1 MGNISFL
8 CSAIRFFM
16 KCFFLSA
23 DGDPQAWAQT
33 QESFLNHAPAHWE
46 IEFFQLNPKK
56 DLVAVWRDLVLGQQ
70 SLGQPFMVATPGVR
84 FGQHTCT
91 TLDNSVAHLEKSG
104 GFDLLFSDLRLL
116 QAGAMAD
123 LFVLRRQL
131 AEHGRTRLIDPRPL
145 FFEGPGAC
153 IIHPRAC
160 AQVGAL
166 ASAASLRE
174 LIEGA
179 LCQPVREGGLMAR
192 FVFPFATTVS
202 SGEDGIVPPEPEARS
217 AAIGDI
223 YRRMVWRDGG
233 CEPELAPLAQMSKG
247 LSTEAKAFA
256 ILWAAMAD

>member
-1 MGNISFL
+1 
-8 CSAIRFFM
+8 M

-46 IEFFQLNPKK
+46 IDFFRIDPEK
-56 DLVAVWRDLVLGQQ
+56 DLVRIWRDLVLAQQ
-70 SLGQPFMVATPGVR
+70 ALGQPFMVATPGVR
-84 FGQHTCT
+84 FGQHSFVTI
-91 TLDNSVAHLEKSG
+91 DNSVAHLEKSG
-104 GFDLLFSDLRLL
+104 GFDLLFTDLRLL

-131 AEHGRTRLIDPRPL
+131 ADQGRTRLIDPRPL
-145 FFEGPGAC
+145 SFEGPGAC

-160 AQVGAL
+160 AHVGTLSGAL
-166 ASAASLRE
+166 SLRE
-174 LIEGA
+174 LMEGGV
-179 LCQPVREGGLMAR
+179 CQPVREGGLMAR
-192 FVFPFATTVS
+192 FIFPFATMVS
-202 SGEDGIVPPEPEARS
+202 SGEDGHVPPEPEARS
-217 AAIGDI
+217 AIIGDI

>member
-1 MGNISFL
+1 
-8 CSAIRFFM
+8 M

-33 QESFLNHAPAHWE
+33 QDSFLKHAPAHWE
-46 IEFFQLNPKK
+46 IDFFRLDPEK
-56 DLVAVWRDLVLGQQ
+56 DLVRIWRDLVLAQQ
-70 SLGQPFMVATPGVR
+70 ALGQPFMVATPGVC
-84 FGQHTCT
+84 FGSHSFATI
-91 TLDNSVAHLEKSG
+91 DNSVAHLEKSG
-104 GFDLLFSDLRLL
+104 GFDLVFTDLRLL

-131 AEHGRTRLIDPRPL
+131 ADQGRTRLIDPRPL
-145 FFEGPGAC
+145 SFEGPGAC

-160 AQVGAL
+160 AQVGTL
-166 ASAASLRE
+166 SAALSLRE
-174 LIEGA
+174 LMEGGV
-179 LCQPVREGGLMAR
+179 CQPVREGGLMAR
-192 FVFPFATTVS
+192 FIFPFATMVS
-202 SGEDGIVPPEPEARS
+202 SGEDGHVPPEPEARS
-217 AAIGDI
+217 AIIGDI

>member
-1 MGNISFL
+1 
-8 CSAIRFFM
+8 M

-33 QESFLNHAPAHWE
+33 QDSFLKHAPAHWE
-46 IEFFQLNPKK
+46 IDFFRLDPEK
-56 DLVAVWRDLVLGQQ
+56 DLVRIWRDLVLAQQ
-70 SLGQPFMVATPGVR
+70 ALGQPFMVATPGVC
-84 FGQHTCT
+84 FGPHSFATI
-91 TLDNSVAHLEKSG
+91 DNSVAHLEKSG
-104 GFDLLFSDLRLL
+104 GFDLVFTDLRLL

-131 AEHGRTRLIDPRPL
+131 ADQGRTRLIDPRPL
-145 FFEGPGAC
+145 SFEGPGAC

-160 AQVGAL
+160 AHVGTLSGAL
-166 ASAASLRE
+166 SLRE
-174 LIEGA
+174 LMEVGV
-179 LCQPVREGGLMAR
+179 CQPVREGGLMAR
-192 FVFPFATTVS
+192 FIFPFATMVS
-202 SGEDGIVPPEPEARS
+202 SGEDGHVPPEPEARS
-217 AAIGDI
+217 AIIGDI

>member
-1 MGNISFL
+1 
-8 CSAIRFFM
+8 M

-33 QESFLNHAPAHWE
+33 QESFLSHAPAHWE
-46 IEFFQLNPKK
+46 IEFFRLNPEK
-56 DLVAVWRDLVLGQQ
+56 DLALSWRELMLAQQATGQA
-70 SLGQPFMVATPGVR
+70 FMLAAPGVR
-84 FGQHTCT
+84 FGQHTCAT
-91 TLDNSVAHLEKSG
+91 IDNSVAHLEKGG
-104 GFDLLFSDLRLL
+104 GFDLLFTDLRLL

-145 FFEGPGAC
+145 GFEAPGAC
-153 IIHPRAC
+153 VIHPRAC
-160 AQVGAL
+160 PHVGGVKAAL
-166 ASAASLRE
+166 TLWE
-174 LIEGA
+174 LIDGA
-179 LCQPVREGGLMAR
+179 LCQPVRDGGLTAR

-202 SGEDGIVPPEPEARS
+202 SEEDGHVPPTPEARS
-217 AAIGDI
+217 AMIGDI

-233 CEPELAPLAQMSKG
+233 CEPELAPLAQISKG